1 MSSPPE
7 TKDELVQSFVA
18 RAATECSSVSPAIAG
33 TFAQRFFQFVPYSDT
48 AAEQNRPL
56 VDSAIAVLKEFAS
69 FQGET
74 ASISVVRKP
83 GNQGD
88 SSLVIVVQPDSPF
101 LVDSIRMELNRRDLP
116 IRSILSVILT
126 SERGPDGTLTD
137 LKPNGHDSEERE
149 AAICVETSALE
160 NPGEI
165 ADLKDGIDSVLQD
178 LRLAVSDFPT
188 MRERALAE
196 AANLTQT
203 SFSHNAV
210 EIAEAEE
217 LLRWL
222 ADDHFVFLGFDEH
235 QILEEDGHRVL
246 QPTSGSALGTM
257 KRHQN
262 LRQWVLDALT
272 VEARNFIETP
282 TILNFV
288 NSTHRSRIHRPVYPD
303 YITIKRFDQA
313 GEIVSACRFL
323 GLFTS
328 SVYNE
333 LPNDIPLI
341 RRKVANI
348 LERSNFA
355 IGGHYR
361 KALVGVLNAYPRDSL
376 FQASENEIFDTAMG
390 IVQIQETPRVRLF
403 LRRNPYGRFFYCK
416 VFVPKSIYHSELRK
430 KIERHLCQ
438 RLRADDVELSMHMG
452 EGELVRLRFVLRVPS
467 AEQFEVDVR
476 ELEQEVVTIAQSWDD
491 AFLATL
497 HAQHDDSTA
506 DSLFRTYHQAFPSSY
521 REHFSP
527 TAALEDLVSIAELE
541 AGSELALT
549 LQARQGEDNHLS
561 FRLFQQDNPVP
572 LSDVL
577 PIIENMGLRANSEH
591 PYRIQ
596 RADGSNVWIHD
607 FHLIPSVAVKLE
619 IERVAELFR
628 DAFINTW
635 RGSAENDG
643 FNALILGACISWREV
658 AMLRAYARY
667 NHQAKFGFGTV
678 FTAETLVR
686 HLNISC
692 LLARFFEAR
701 FLPSFED
708 RAETQNLL
716 EGKILEALDQ
726 VPSLNEDRV
735 LRRFLE
741 MMQATI
747 RTNFYQAKEDGTPKD
762 YLSFKFDPSR
772 IPGLPFPRPAYEI
785 FVYSPRFEGIHLR
798 GGKIARG
805 GLRWSDRPEDFRTEV
820 LGLVKAQQVKNAVI
834 VPVGAKGGF
843 VAHQLP
849 TQDRSAMMEEGKACY
864 RNFLRGLLDLTDNL
878 APDGK
883 IIPPPNVER
892 HDPDDPYLVV
902 AADKG
907 TATFSDIGNS
917 ISEEYGF
924 WLGDAFA
931 SGGSE
936 GYDHKKMGITAKGA
950 WVSVQRHFGEL
961 GIDVQREPI
970 TVVGIGDMAGDV
982 FGNGMLCS
990 EQIQLIAAFNH
1001 LHIFIDP
1008 DPDPATSFAERKRLF
1023 EAVAGWGQY
1032 DTDLLSS
1039 GGAIYSREQ
1048 KVIEL
1053 SPQAKERFQIE
1064 ADKLTPAELI
1074 TELLKSKVDLLWN
1087 GGIGTFAKSSHESH
1101 EDAGDR
1107 NNDALRVDGKELQC
1121 RVIGEG
1127 GNLGFTQLA
1136 RVEFSLRGGSCNTD
1150 FIDNSAGVDCSDHEV
1165 NLKIP
1170 LNRMIA
1176 EGSMT
1181 RESRNEL
1188 LSSMTEAVGA
1198 LVLHNNYRQTRAISL
1213 AQAQSAKRTV
1223 EYIRLLENWE
1233 RRNAIDRKLEGLPDN
1248 EALAERVSRGQ
1259 ALTRPEL
1266 SVLIAYNKSML
1277 KQELVESD
1285 VPDDPF
1291 MSRLAEKAF
1300 PAQFVDQ
1307 YREQLNQHQLRRE
1320 IVATQWANDMV
1331 NLMGPSYT
1339 YRLEEST
1346 GATSAEITRAYAA
1359 AREIF
1364 SLNELWGRIEALDFQ
1379 VEPKIQHQM
1388 MYEVGRLVRRGS
1400 RWLVRNFRDEL
1411 ADLPSLVKR
1420 FRPGVQQV
1428 AYSIH
1433 SLLHDAA
1440 LKNWEKNFHQF
1451 TKAGVPEDLASTI
1464 SASSGLYSSFGVI
1477 FAAEQTEESVDNAAE
1492 VYYSAS
1498 DYLDLHWLSYRIRD
1512 LGVEDHWQ
1520 ARARESFRDEL
1531 HIQQRQLTINIL
1543 RDFPK
1548 ESAEDRIL
1556 KWGKPRKHYI
1566 KRWKVV
1572 LEEFRA
1578 AGSRNYAMFPVVLRE
1593 LAVLVEN
1600 SVDT

>member
-1 MSSPPE
+1 MSSTPE
-7 TKDELVQSFVA
+7 TKEELVHDFVA
-18 RAATECSSVSPAIAG
+18 RAASECGSVSPAIAG
-33 TFAQRFFQFVPYSDT
+33 TFAQRFFQFVPYSDSAT
-48 AAEQNRPL
+48 GQNGSL
-56 VDSAIAVLKEFAS
+56 VDSAIAVLNEYAAYRGDTAQISVLKKS
-69 FQGET
+69 GKQGE
-74 ASISVVRKP
+74 
-83 GNQGD
+83 
-88 SSLVIVVQPDSPF
+88 SSLIVVVQPDVPF

-116 IRSILSVILT
+116 VRSILSVILNA
-126 SERGPDGTLTD
+126 ERAPDGSLLD
-137 LKPNGHDSEERE
+137 LKANSNDANHCES
-149 AAICVETSALE
+149 AICVETSALVDPE
-160 NPGEI
+160 EI
-165 ADLKDGIDSVLQD
+165 ADLKAGLDSVLQD
-178 LRLAVSDFPT
+178 LQLAVTDFPT

-196 AANLTQT
+196 AANLKQT
-203 SFSHNAV
+203 SFGQNSA

-217 LLRWL
+217 FLRWL
-222 ADDHFVFLGFDEH
+222 ADDHFVFLGYDEH

-246 QPTSGSALGTM
+246 QPSPDSALGTM
-257 KRHQN
+257 KRHRK
-262 LRQWVLDALT
+262 LRHWVLDALS

-282 TILNFV
+282 RILNFV

-303 YITIKRFDQA
+303 YITVKRFDES

-333 LPNDIPLI
+333 LPSEIPVI
-341 RRKVANI
+341 RRKVANV
-348 LERSNFA
+348 LDKSTFA
-355 IGGHYR
+355 LGGHYQ
-361 KALVGVLNAYPRDSL
+361 KALVGVLNAYPRDAM
-376 FQASENEIFDTAMG
+376 FQASENEIFETAMG
-390 IVQIQETPRVRLF
+390 IVQVQETPRVRLF

-416 VFVPKSIYHSELRK
+416 VFVPKSVYHSELRQ
-430 KIERHLCQ
+430 KIERHLCK

-467 AEQFEVDVR
+467 VEQFDVDVR

-497 HAQHDDSTA
+497 RSQYDSSTA
-506 DSLFRTYHQAFPSSY
+506 DSRFRTYHQAFPASY

-527 TAALEDLVSIAELE
+527 QIALRDLESIAQLDQ
-541 AGSELALT
+541 GSELALT
-549 LQARQGEDNHLS
+549 LETHPENENHLS
-561 FRLFQQDNPVP
+561 FRLFQKGTPVP

-577 PIIENMGLRANSEH
+577 PILENMGLRANSEH
-591 PYRIQ
+591 PYHIR
-596 RADGSNVWIHD
+596 RAEGTEIWIHD
-607 FHLIPSVAVKLE
+607 FHLIPSLAVKLE
-619 IERVAELFR
+619 TTKVAELFR
-628 DAFINTW
+628 DAFVNTW
-635 RGSAENDG
+635 RGLAENDG
-643 FNALILGACISWREV
+643 FNALILGACVSWREV

-678 FTAETLVR
+678 FTSETLAR
-686 HLNISC
+686 HINVSC
-692 LLARFFEAR
+692 LLADFFEAR
-701 FLPSFED
+701 FNPDFKGRKKAQTLI
-708 RAETQNLL
+708 
-716 EGKILEALDQ
+716 EGRILESLDQ

-747 RTNFYQAKEDGTPKD
+747 RTNFYQLTEDGSPKD
-762 YLSFKFDPSR
+762 YLSFKLDPSR
-772 IPGLPFPRPAYEI
+772 VPGLPFPRPAYEI

-849 TQDRSAMMEEGKACY
+849 THDRGAMMEEGKACY

-878 APDGK
+878 APDGS
-883 IIPPPNVER
+883 IVPPARVER

-950 WVSVQRHFGEL
+950 WVSVQRHFCEL

-990 EQIQLIAAFNH
+990 EQLQLVAAFNH

-1008 DPDPATSFAERKRLF
+1008 NPDPATSFAERKRLF
-1023 EAVAGWGQY
+1023 EEVAGWGNY
-1032 DTDLLSS
+1032 DTDLLSE

-1074 TELLKSKVDLLWN
+1074 TQLLKSKVDLLWN
-1087 GGIGTFAKSSHESH
+1087 GGIGTFAKASHESH

-1107 NNDALRVDGKELQC
+1107 NNDGLRVDGKDLRC

-1136 RVEFSLRGGSCNTD
+1136 RVEFCLNGGSCNTD

-1188 LSSMTEAVGA
+1188 LFGMTDTVGA

-1223 EYIRLLENWE
+1223 EYIRLLEHWE

-1248 EALAERVSRGQ
+1248 EALAERISRGQ

-1266 SVLIAYNKSML
+1266 AVLIAYNKSML
-1277 KQELVESD
+1277 KQELVASD

-1291 MSRLAEKAF
+1291 MSRIAEQAF

-1331 NLMGPSYT
+1331 NLMGPSFV

-1364 SLNELWGRIEALDFQ
+1364 SFGELWPRIEALDFQ
-1379 VEPKIQHQM
+1379 VEPKIQHLM
-1388 MYEVGRLVRRGS
+1388 MYEVSRLVRRGS
-1400 RWLVRNFRDEL
+1400 RWLVRNCREEL
-1411 ADLPSLVKR
+1411 SDLPALVKR

-1440 LKNWEKNFHQF
+1440 LKNWEKNFRQF

-1477 FAAEQTEESVDNAAE
+1477 FAAEQTQEPVDDAAH

-1512 LGVEDHWQ
+1512 LKVEDHWQ

-1531 HIQQRQLTINIL
+1531 HIQQRKLTINIM
-1543 RDFPK
+1543 RNSTE
-1548 ESAEDRIL
+1548 ESPDDRIL
-1556 KWGKPRKHYI
+1556 NWIQPRRHYVD
-1566 KRWKVV
+1566 RWKVV

-1578 AGSRNYAMFPVVLRE
+1578 AGSRNYSMYPVVLRE
-1593 LAVLVEN
+1593 LAVLVEYTED
-1600 SVDT
+1600 S